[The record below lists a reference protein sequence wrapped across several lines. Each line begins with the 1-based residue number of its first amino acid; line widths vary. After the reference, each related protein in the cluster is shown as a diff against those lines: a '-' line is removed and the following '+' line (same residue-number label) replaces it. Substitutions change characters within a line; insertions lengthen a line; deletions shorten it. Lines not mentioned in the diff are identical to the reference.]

1 MSRGVWGTWPVLR
14 ADLLHLKNGHW
25 RNLLL
30 TGGATLALLGAAG
43 LSDFARAHALLVN
56 ASPSLP
62 CWAIWLTRGA
72 EPGKG
77 DLVLFVP
84 PRSDLLQ
91 RHFGKEPG
99 LFGKRVLGMPG
110 EHVTREG
117 RQFFVNGVPVALA
130 KATTRTG
137 EPLALGPTGTIP
149 KGCYFVGTAHKDG
162 FDSRY
167 AAIGWICRPR
177 ILGTGRAIL

>member
-1 MSRGVWGTWPVLR
+1 MPR
-14 ADLLHLKNGHW
+14 ADLPDPSGIASLGGRRRW
-25 RNLLL
+25 LLAA
-30 TGGATLALLGAAG
+30 GVGLALLGAG
-43 LSDFARAHALLVN
+43 ELSDFAQGHALLVN

-72 EPGKG
+72 EPSKG
-77 DLVLFVP
+77 DLVLFIP
-84 PRSDLLQ
+84 PHSDLLE
-91 RHFGKEPG
+91 RHFGKEPA

-110 EHVTREG
+110 QHVTREG
-117 RQFFVNGVPVALA
+117 RQFFVDGVPVPLA
-130 KATTRTG
+130 KPVTRTG

>member
-1 MSRGVWGTWPVLR
+1 MLRGVWGTSPVPR
-14 ADLLHLKNGHW
+14 ADLSHLKSGRW
-25 RNLLL
+25 RSMLLV
-30 TGGATLALLGAAG
+30 GGAALALMGAGG

-56 ASPSLP
+56 ASPSLR

-84 PRSDLLQ
+84 PRSALLE
-91 RHFGKEPG
+91 RHFGREPG

-110 EHVTREG
+110 QHVTREG
-117 RQFFVNGVPVALA
+117 RQFFVDGVPVALA
-130 KATTRTG
+130 KPMTRTG

-149 KGCYFVGTAHKDG
+149 KGCYFVGSPHKDG

>member
-1 MSRGVWGTWPVLR
+1 MPR
-14 ADLLHLKNGHW
+14 ADHALRLPALSHAWRLKLVVGVS
-25 RNLLL
+25 LAF
-30 TGGATLALLGAAG
+30 GFIGAGAVN
-43 LSDFARAHALLVN
+43 DFARGHALLVN

-72 EPGKG
+72 TPGMG

-84 PRSDLLQ
+84 PRSDLLE
-91 RHFGKEPG
+91 RHFGAAPQ

-110 EHVTREG
+110 QHVTREG
-117 RQFFVNGVPVALA
+117 LQFYVDGAPVALA
-130 KATTRTG
+130 KPATRTG

-149 KGCYFVGTAHKDG
+149 VGCYFVGSPHKDG